1 MWSSVKAGRC
11 DDSSEPAA
19 ARTVATVTEEAC
31 CVGKGA
37 RRIRVD
43 VVGGHASAFELN
55 AHSKSKICVQ
65 FSLRVACRR
74 ETRGEIRVP
83 ECVCNFIA
91 DFKMRA
97 ADAWSNCS
105 ERSAD
110 VAAFLT
116 QRIDRRKHNFRD
128 NAAPTRVDCS
138 NHAI

>member
-19 ARTVATVTEEAC
+19 ARTIATVTEEAR

-37 RRIRVD
+37 RRICVD
-43 VVGGHASAFELN
+43 VLGVHASAFELD
-55 AHSKSKICVQ
+55 AHSKSKICVR

-74 ETRGEIRVP
+74 EARGEIRVP
-83 ECVCNFIA
+83 ERVCNFIA
-91 DFKMRA
+91 DFEMRA

-105 ERSAD
+105 EHAAD

-116 QRIDRRKHNFRD
+116 QRIDRRKHNFSD
-128 NAAPTRVDCS
+128 DTAPTRVDCS
-138 NHAI
+138 NHAV